1 MSWSNLTE
9 REWKIIDHITKHPGC
24 SKQDV
29 VRGMDGDPSRIT
41 VLNIL
46 DQLEAYKMIIAKK
59 KKPNSQI
66 YNLYINNEN
75 IIISEK
81 QRLDDF
87 KNRFLHLL
95 EKAKEK
101 INMKEQV
108 DHGPPRIPKVR
119 KKVDTGKPAPYSV
132 VFENKLHLMRALSI
146 IYRHF
151 IGIYY
156 IATLFSWPERIK
168 NKEDLDKLYELVF
181 STIHEIQSKLA
192 DVLPRREDNT
202 QSSPFTKK
210 MLYKLFELSPPL
222 IPFIIDTF
230 EKYEL
235 EKDLKPALETLWN
248 APFNF
253 LPYETLADF
262 LWENTGGD
270 VKNWKD
276 LTEVIQEGKEFVKWL
291 ERKNISTKPVLPRIP
306 HFWL

>member
-1 MSWSNLTE
+1 MSWSDLTH
-9 REWKIIDHITKHPGC
+9 REWKMIDYITKHPGC

-46 DQLEAYKMIIAKK
+46 DYLEASKMIIAKK

-87 KNRFLHLL
+87 KNGFLHLL

-101 INMKEQV
+101 INTKEEI
-108 DHGPPRIPKVR
+108 DHGPPRIPRVR
-119 KKVDTGKPAPYSV
+119 KIVDTGKPPPYGV

-156 IATLFSWPERIK
+156 IASFFSWPESIK

-181 STIHEIQSKLA
+181 STIQEIQSKLA

-210 MLYKLFELSPPL
+210 MLYNLFELSPPL
-222 IPFIIDTF
+222 IPSIIDTF
-230 EKYEL
+230 EKYGL
-235 EKDLKPALETLWN
+235 EKDLRPALETLWN

-253 LPYETLADF
+253 LPYETLAEF

-270 VKNWKD
+270 VKNWRD
-276 LTEVIQEGKEFVKWL
+276 LTEVIQEGREFVKWL
-291 ERKNISTKPVLPRIP
+291 ERKKISTKPELPPIP